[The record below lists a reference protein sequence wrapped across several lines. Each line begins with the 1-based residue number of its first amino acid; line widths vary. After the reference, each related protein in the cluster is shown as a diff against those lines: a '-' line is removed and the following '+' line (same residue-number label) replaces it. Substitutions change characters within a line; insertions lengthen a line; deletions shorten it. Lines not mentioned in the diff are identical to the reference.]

1 MRATGE
7 EDRPRRGLPDGLRV
21 AGVAV
26 FLLAGTL
33 VWVFS
38 TGGRAALL
46 GGGRAW
52 LTGLL
57 DSRLFLLCLA
67 MAGLCA
73 VLLAGLGLL
82 LWRVGRPGRAIRR
95 ARAESGGVMVEF
107 AMVFPIM
114 LMLVLIMI
122 QVQQLMAGHICVN
135 YAAYCGARCAIVTI
149 PRGFGELEPWNVV
162 GDETSSL
169 KRRRVK
175 LAAIWALLPLSCGRS
190 EIAGGDPGELSD
202 GLQRF
207 FGLADRDPPG
217 WVGPVL
223 GRRFKYADDRTNVQI
238 EPPADGLKYKSDEDI
253 TVRVRHVFYLSVP
266 YAAALFKKLTGDDG
280 VTLPFGAGEYGTVM
294 RSSCTLTNEGIR
306 DYVDLEEYEEK
317 TGWEPPE

>member
-1 MRATGE
+1 MRATGRD
-7 EDRPRRGLPDGLRV
+7 DRPRRGLPDGLLV
-21 AGVAV
+21 AGIAV
-26 FLLAGTL
+26 FLLGGTL
-33 VWVFS
+33 LWVFS
-38 TGGRAALL
+38 A
-46 GGGRAW
+46 GGGAAVLGASRAW

-57 DSRLFLLCLA
+57 GSRLFLVCLGV
-67 MAGLCA
+67 AGACSA
-73 VLLAGLGLL
+73 LLAVLGLL
-82 LWRVGRPGRAIRR
+82 LWRVGRPGRATRR
-95 ARAESGGVMVEF
+95 ARVEAGEVMVEF
-107 AMVFPIM
+107 ALVFPVM

-135 YAAYCGARCAIVTI
+135 YAAYCGARSAIVTI
-149 PRGFGELEPWNVV
+149 PRSFGGTEPWNIL

-169 KRRRVK
+169 KRRRIK
-175 LAAIWALLPLSCGRS
+175 LAAIWALLPLSCGRL
-190 EIAGGDPGELSD
+190 EIGSGDPGELSQ

-207 FGLADRDPPG
+207 FSLADREPPG

-223 GRRFKYADDRTNVQI
+223 GRRFKYADDYTNVRI

-266 YAAALFKKLTGDDG
+266 YAASLFRKLTGDDG

-294 RSSCTLTNEGIR
+294 RSSCTLTNEGVR
-306 DYVDLEEYEEK
+306 DYVDVEEYEEK